1 MTWCPFNVSLLTSGL
16 IEAWEVK
23 LIAARPTD
31 GPTDQLIGHR
41 EVSLPISYL
50 FESKFLCLSVR

>member
-41 EVSLPISYL
+41 EVSLPIKL
-50 FESKFLCLSVR
+50 FL